1 MLLLAI
7 DWGNTWVKWRI
18 TDQDIQVEDGRFAP
32 DDALS
37 AFGEI
42 QQKFPDLQHV
52 VLSSVGQSDVFL
64 NELNNRFSNV
74 TILNAQ
80 SAVPFTNAYATP
92 HTLGIDRMVLAVAAV
107 QLFPKQAALLID
119 CGSCIT
125 YDWLD
130 EKGVYYGG
138 AISPGLQMRYD
149 ALHQFTARL
158 PLLAPQA
165 PKDFPGNSTADSIH
179 LGVVQ
184 STVYEIEGFIQ
195 AQQAKHANFILILT
209 GGDAEFLAE
218 QLKSPIF
225 VRPTFQ
231 LEGLCAWYQYL
242 HS

>member
-1 MLLLAI
+1 
-7 DWGNTWVKWRI
+7 
-18 TDQDIQVEDGRFAP
+18 
-32 DDALS
+32 
-37 AFGEI
+37 
-42 QQKFPDLQHV
+42 
-52 VLSSVGQSDVFL
+52 VGQSGNFL
-64 NELNNRFSNV
+64 DELKNRFSDV
-74 TILNAQ
+74 TILTAQ
-80 SAVPFTNAYATP
+80 TAAPFTNAYSTP
-92 HTLGIDRMVLAVAAV
+92 HTLGIDRMVLAVGAV
-107 QLFPKQAALLID
+107 QLFPKQAALIID

-125 YDWLD
+125 YDWLN
-130 EKGVYYGG
+130 EEGVYYGG
-138 AISPGLQMRYD
+138 AISPGLGMRYE

-158 PLLAPQA
+158 PLLS
-165 PKDFPGNSTADSIH
+165 PKIPNDFPGNSTADSIH